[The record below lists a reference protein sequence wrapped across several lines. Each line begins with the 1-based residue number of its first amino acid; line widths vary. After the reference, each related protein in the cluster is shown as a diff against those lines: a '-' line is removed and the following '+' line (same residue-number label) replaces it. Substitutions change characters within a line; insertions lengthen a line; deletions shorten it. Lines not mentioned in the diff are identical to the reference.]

1 MSRPLRLFLVA
12 AEESGDVLGGALMG
26 ALRERQ
32 SDVAFSGVGGRAM
45 QSFGLNSL
53 FDPSDVSIIGAASIP
68 RKLPL
73 IFRRIRETAD
83 AAIAAQPDAL
93 IIIDSPDF
101 THRVARR
108 VRKGAPGIPIFNYAP
123 PTVWAW
129 RPWRA
134 RGMRAYVDE
143 VLAILPFEPA
153 AFARLGGPPC
163 TYVGHPLAERVADL
177 RPKATELRRTA
188 GTPLVLVLPG
198 SRGSEIRRLG
208 SIFGE
213 ALALTADRAG
223 AIDVVLPTLPHLAGQ
238 VARTTANWA
247 VHPRV
252 VVAPDEKY
260 AAFREA
266 RAALAA
272 SGTVTLE
279 LALGHVPM
287 VTAYRVPAWE
297 GAVFRLMAHI
307 DTVILANLVL
317 GENVVPEF
325 LQGDCTPSQLA
336 TGLIPL
342 LHDTEGRRR
351 QLRAFARLDR
361 IMDLSGE
368 PPSRR
373 AAQAV
378 LAGIE
383 RKTALPSLSGSC

>member
-1 MSRPLRLFLVA
+1 
-12 AEESGDVLGGALMG
+12 
-26 ALRERQ
+26 
-32 SDVAFSGVGGRAM
+32 
-45 QSFGLNSL
+45 
-53 FDPSDVSIIGAASIP
+53 
-68 RKLPL
+68 
-73 IFRRIRETAD
+73 
-83 AAIAAQPDAL
+83 
-93 IIIDSPDF
+93 
-101 THRVARR
+101 
-108 VRKGAPGIPIFNYAP
+108 
-123 PTVWAW
+123 
-129 RPWRA
+129 
-134 RGMRAYVDE
+134 
-143 VLAILPFEPA
+143 
-153 AFARLGGPPC
+153 
-163 TYVGHPLAERVADL
+163 
-177 RPKATELRRTA
+177 
-188 GTPLVLVLPG
+188 VLVLPG